1 MVSGVQLA
9 VSTMR
14 EPLEQ
19 AGFHKRAGEIFTVA
33 LADGV
38 LGWLGLNHASRH
50 RPQGQVAINPVVGV
64 RHQVVERLIATLR
77 REPFHEYLPPT
88 VSTPIGYVM
97 PAHRYIDW
105 EFGGQHATAA
115 GAELITAVVDYGV
128 PFMRSLISLPAI
140 LDAINQGLCHNP
152 EYRLPA
158 VLEVMG
164 HHNDASV
171 TLARAVNELGERHDA
186 AAQQLRD
193 FAAAF
198 SAGIGVPLTGNPGEL
213 QLEIDYVV
221 PHSNVA
227 F

>member
-9 VSTMR
+9 VRTLR

-19 AGFHKRAGEIFTVA
+19 TGFRKRAGEVFTIV

-50 RPQGQVAINPVVGV
+50 RPPGQIAINPVVGV
-64 RHQVVERLIATLR
+64 RHQAAERLIASLR
-77 REPFHEYLPPT
+77 REAFHEYQPPT

-105 EFGGQHATAA
+105 EFGGQHGTAA
-115 GAELITAVVDYGV
+115 GAELFAAVADYGI
-128 PFMRSLISLPAI
+128 PFMRSLIQLPAI
-140 LDAINQGLCHNP
+140 LEAINQGLCHNP

-164 HHNDASV
+164 RHNDAMAAV
-171 TLARAVNELGERHDA
+171 ARAVDELGERHDA
-186 AAQQLRD
+186 AAQQLRH
-193 FAAAF
+193 FAAALG
-198 SAGIGVPLTGNPGEL
+198 AGIDVPLAGDLGDDGEL
-213 QLEIDYVV
+213 G
-221 PHSNVA
+221 P
-227 F
+227 